1 MAIITVYIVHSER
14 AIATIILLP
23 RSKQKPGYMDMDRN

>member
-1 MAIITVYIVHSER
+1 MTIITVYIVHSER

-23 RSKQKPGYMDMDRN
+23 RSKQEPGYMDQN